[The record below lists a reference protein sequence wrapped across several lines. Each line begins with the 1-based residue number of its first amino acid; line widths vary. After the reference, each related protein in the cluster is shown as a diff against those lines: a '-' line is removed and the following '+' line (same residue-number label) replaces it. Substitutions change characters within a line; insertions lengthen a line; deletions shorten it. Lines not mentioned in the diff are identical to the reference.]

1 MRSQLLDAEP
11 MPRELLLEA
20 ARRELERLIL
30 EQGPPKPVP
39 PAEELP
45 AEEPR

>member
-1 MRSQLLDAEP
+1 MRSKLLDAEP
-11 MPRELLLEA
+11 MPRERLLEA

-30 EQGPPKPVP
+30 EQGPPKPSP
-39 PAEELP
+39 EPEELP